1 MKPGQLPSSKLG
13 LLIIMVIL
21 IDIGTNKDLGFYL
34 GFFQKS
40 LDFDLFGRSRW
51 RFYLFESEMLTTIV
65 KIQAN
70 F

>member
-40 LDFDLFGRSRW
+40 LDLDLFGRSRW